1 MRQPGEWNLRQRDD
15 ATNDTTQ
22 AAPLLMSSKRD
33 YYEVLDVDRSADED
47 SIKRAYRKMAIAN
60 HPDKNPGDESAERR
74 FKEAAE
80 AYSVLSDSDKR
91 QRYDQYGHAG
101 VDGPGGG
108 GGGGFSS
115 AEDIFSAFGDMF
127 GGGGGGGGGFFDQ
140 IFGGGGGGRRG
151 RGRRGSSLKVDLELS
166 LEEVASGC
174 KKTIDLKRAEA
185 CGTCAGTGAK
195 PGTKKKTCATC
206 EGHGQ
211 VIRSQGFF
219 QLRQTCP
226 TCEGQGEIIESPCTK
241 CKGRGSVPTSSPVNI
256 TIPAGIQDGHAERI
270 PGQGEPGEG
279 GAPPGDLIVVLHV
292 KEHEVFTRYGDDL
305 LMQTRISFRQAV
317 TGDEVAIPTITGE
330 AVEMK
335 IPAGTQPGEKLRVR
349 NHGLPRP
356 DGYGRGNLVVQMQ
369 VTVPKKIT
377 TEQAE
382 LLSKFDELETGKK
395 SKKDQKKTIFEKVK
409 DIFS

>member
-1 MRQPGEWNLRQRDD
+1 
-15 ATNDTTQ
+15 
-22 AAPLLMSSKRD
+22 MSSKRD
-33 YYEVLDVDRSADED
+33 YYEVLGVDRSADDD
-47 SIKRAYRKMAIAN
+47 SIKRAYRKMAIEN
-60 HPDKNPGDESAERR
+60 HPDKNPGDEASERR

-80 AYSVLSDSDKR
+80 AYAVLSDADKKS
-91 QRYDQYGHAG
+91 RYDQYGHAG

-108 GGGGFSS
+108 GGAGFSS

-127 GGGGGGGGGFFDQ
+127 GGGGGGGGGGGFFDQ
-140 IFGGGGGGRRG
+140 IFGGGQRG
-151 RGRRGSSLKVDLELS
+151 RGRRGNSLKVELALS
-166 LEEVASGC
+166 LKEVATGV
-174 KKTIDLKRAEA
+174 KKTIELKRAEA
-185 CGTCAGTGAK
+185 CGKCGGSGAK
-195 PGTKKKTCATC
+195 AGTKKKTCGTC

-226 TCEGQGEIIESPCTK
+226 TCEGQGQTIESPCGP
-241 CKGRGSVPTSSPVNI
+241 CKGRGTVPKTSPVNI

-279 GAPPGDLIVVLHV
+279 GAPPGDLIVVLNV
-292 KEHEVFTRYGDDL
+292 KEHDVFTRYGDDL

-317 TGDEVAIPTITGE
+317 TGDEVHIPTITGE
-330 AVEMK
+330 SVAMK

-356 DGYGRGNLVVQMQ
+356 DGYGSGNLVVQIQ

-377 TEQAE
+377 SEQSE
-382 LLSKFDELETGKK
+382 LLAKFDELETGKK